1 MRKQLIIRS
10 DPKNIKELEHFV
22 QVIFEHF
29 KLDNDLYPNILIS
42 LTEAVNNA
50 IIHGNNGDNSKCV
63 EIRSI
68 IKDGLLSLTI
78 IDEGPGFCLSK
89 IPDPT
94 TDENIE
100 KPNGR
105 GVFLMKVLADN
116 IHYSKNGSVVEMSFA
131 V

>member
-10 DPKNIKELEHFV
+10 DPKNIKEIEHFV

-29 KLDNDLYPNILIS
+29 KLDNSLYPNILIS

-50 IIHGNNGDNSKCV
+50 IIHGNNGDKSKCV

-68 IKDGLLSLTI
+68 IEDGLLSLRIT
-78 IDEGPGFCLSK
+78 DEGPGFCLSK

-94 TDENIE
+94 KDENLE

-105 GVFLMKVLADN
+105 GVFLMKNLADK
-116 IHYSKNGSVVEMSFA
+116 IHYSKNGSVVEISFS

>member
-1 MRKQLIIRS
+1 MRKELIIRS
-10 DPKNIKELEHFV
+10 DPKNIREIEQFV
-22 QVIFEHF
+22 QLIFDHF
-29 KLDNDLYPNILIS
+29 NLDKALYPNILIS

-50 IIHGNNGDNSKCV
+50 IIHGNNGDNNKCV

-68 IKDGLLSLTI
+68 IKDGHLNLRIS
-78 IDEGPGFCLSK
+78 DEGNGFCLSE

-94 TDENIE
+94 KDENLE

-105 GVFLMKVLADN
+105 GVFLMKNLADR
-116 IHYSKNGSVVEMSFA
+116 IHFSNNGSVVEISFT

>member
-1 MRKQLIIRS
+1 MRKELIIRS
-10 DPKNIKELEHFV
+10 DPKNIKEIEHFV
-22 QVIFEHF
+22 HVIFEHF
-29 KLDNDLYPNILIS
+29 KLDNSLYPNILIS

-50 IIHGNNGDNSKCV
+50 IIHGNNADNSKCV

-68 IKDGLLSLTI
+68 IKDGLLSLRI
-78 IDEGPGFCLSK
+78 SDEGQGFCLSK

-94 TDENIE
+94 EDENLE

-105 GVFLMKVLADN
+105 GVFLMKNLADK
-116 IHYSKNGSVVEMSFA
+116 IHYSKNGSVVEISFT